1 MRGAQLIFGL
11 LFALV
16 ACSSDP
22 TIIVKAR
29 CENDEACGSGLVCED
44 GECVPRD
51 AVSCVEV
58 EGGRAILQPN
68 PARIDFGVTGSGSS
82 DATVLLRN
90 IGNCTVTVFEAS
102 LAGGQG
108 SPFDCPACQQ
118 DLFPLEI
125 FPFRENE
132 LRLFFTP
139 STVGP
144 VEDDLVLLS
153 DDTEFSEI
161 RIPVRATFNGIPAV
175 AATPDPVEFDFA
187 AVGRTVTRTV
197 RLQNRG
203 TGVAPLEIRSIAID
217 TATASAFSF
226 DATIDEGGMPIPLRP
241 IGDTPPGT
249 PPDELLVQ
257 LRYHPQEVERHTGD
271 LVLQTNLPRDSVV
284 RVPLAGSSKTPAKIA
299 VSPGR
304 IEFGPVL
311 LGQTTAVPLT
321 IVNEGGTPLRIQY
334 RWGGTGLTTD
344 FSVLP
349 QTVPAV
355 PAGSFTEI
363 QVLITATSPSPLQG
377 LLILQTN
384 DPTRPTVTIPVSAI
398 GQPVVGAQVVKVDMN
413 FENGADGTFDDDFR
427 NVDMALENPFGLIV
441 NKQFPQPT
449 NWNAFGNPTWLGF
462 GAKEE
467 PERIVLPDA
476 QQDGT
481 YRVLLSYAED
491 CSSVP
496 SGLVAVVLGI
506 SVEALIAYLT
516 GGSTLGIGADRVSE
530 VISDLCLSRSSS
542 AVTLTIS
549 INGTV
554 VAEVPATLQSKDD
567 FVYAADIVRAN
578 GQFSVR
584 P

>member
-1 MRGAQLIFGL
+1 
-11 LFALV
+11 
-16 ACSSDP
+16 
-22 TIIVKAR
+22 
-29 CENDEACGSGLVCED
+29 
-44 GECVPRD
+44 
-51 AVSCVEV
+51 
-58 EGGRAILQPN
+58 
-68 PARIDFGVTGSGSS
+68 
-82 DATVLLRN
+82 
-90 IGNCTVTVFEAS
+90 
-102 LAGGQG
+102 
-108 SPFDCPACQQ
+108 
-118 DLFPLEI
+118 
-125 FPFRENE
+125 
-132 LRLFFTP
+132 
-139 STVGP
+139 
-144 VEDDLVLLS
+144 
-153 DDTEFSEI
+153 
-161 RIPVRATFNGIPAV
+161 
-175 AATPDPVEFDFA
+175 
-187 AVGRTVTRTV
+187 
-197 RLQNRG
+197 
-203 TGVAPLEIRSIAID
+203 
-217 TATASAFSF
+217 
-226 DATIDEGGMPIPLRP
+226 
-241 IGDTPPGT
+241 
-249 PPDELLVQ
+249 
-257 LRYHPQEVERHTGD
+257 
-271 LVLQTNLPRDSVV
+271 
-284 RVPLAGSSKTPAKIA
+284 
-299 VSPGR
+299 
-304 IEFGPVL
+304 
-311 LGQTTAVPLT
+311 
-321 IVNEGGTPLRIQY
+321 
-334 RWGGTGLTTD
+334 
-344 FSVLP
+344 
-349 QTVPAV
+349 
-355 PAGSFTEI
+355 
-363 QVLITATSPSPLQG
+363 
-377 LLILQTN
+377 ILQTN